1 MNAGSRVMHPKIARL
16 YANNYRCFVNFE
28 LRPGRR
34 SLLLG
39 YNGTGKSSVFDVLVA
54 IRELIVFSSD
64 VEEAFP
70 TQTVTKFGGSAEQ
83 RFEIDV
89 ESAWGTLRYALHLA
103 HDLDQE
109 TAAIVAEEVTLEGK
123 PLYRF
128 AGGEVQLYSDDHTPA
143 KDAFPF
149 SSKQSFLASLGPK
162 PASARVAWLKEF
174 LDGAWIVRLDP
185 PRMSASSKMENAGLL
200 PDGSN
205 FADFCRHQLQDT
217 PHLMQRAHADLA
229 EVLPGFQHLR
239 MQASGRAKVLVATF
253 HYPGGDAYDLDFDA
267 LSDGQKSLVFLYVA
281 LNVRGRTELVFCL
294 DEPDNFVSIREIQP
308 FLTKL
313 ADTSDETGL
322 QVLLISH
329 SAEVIDY
336 IGPSGAILLERPEGG
351 HTRVGTLATNGALR
365 LSELMARGWHAPS

>member
-1 MNAGSRVMHPKIARL
+1 MHPKIARL

-34 SLLLG
+34 NLLLG
-39 YNGTGKSSVFDVLVA
+39 YNGTGKSSVFDMLAA
-54 IRELIVFSSD
+54 IRMLIVYNGE
-64 VEEAFP
+64 VAAAFP
-70 TQTVTKFGGSAEQ
+70 ARYVTKFGGSAEQ
-83 RFEIDV
+83 RFEVDV
-89 ESAWGTLRYALHLA
+89 DSEWGTLRYALHIA
-103 HDLDQE
+103 HNLEQE
-109 TAAIVAEEVTLEGK
+109 TATIVAEEVMLEGK

-128 AGGEVQLYSDDHTPA
+128 ASGEVQLYGDDHRPA

-149 SSKQSFLASLGPK
+149 SPQRSFLASLGPK
-162 PASARVAWLKEF
+162 PVSTRVEWLKEF
-174 LDGAWIVRLDP
+174 LRRTWILRLEP
-185 PRMSASSKMENAGLL
+185 PRMGASSTTEDMGLFR
-200 PDGSN
+200 DGSN
-205 FADFCRHQLQDT
+205 FADFCRHYLQGT
-217 PHLMQRAHADLA
+217 PHLMYRAHEDLR
-229 EVLPGFQHLR
+229 EVIPGFQHLS

-253 HYPGGDAYDLDFDA
+253 RYPGGAAFDLDFDA
-267 LSDGQKSLVFLYVA
+267 LSDGQKTLVVLYVV
-281 LNVRGRTELVFCL
+281 LHVRGPVRSVFCL

-365 LSELMARGWHAPS
+365 LSEMMARGWHAPS